1 MRYFLKFSYNG
12 SPFHGWQ
19 RQPNAASVQQML
31 EETLAVVMRQDC
43 PVTGAGRTDTGVHA
57 RVMYAHFDC
66 DRQIDV
72 SRMVRALNSMLGPSI
87 AVSDIIRVAD
97 DAHARF
103 DAVSRTYKYFI
114 TSVKSPFLCNLAW
127 HCPSQL
133 DMDRMNEAAGRLLS
147 VSDFTSFAKL
157 HSDALTNICDVREA
171 FWRPL
176 DAEGECPSVGVPGL
190 VFTITADRFLRN
202 MVRAVVGTLL
212 DVGRGKLSVDGF
224 SEIVES
230 LDRCAAGQ
238 SVPPQGLFLWDVRYP
253 YL

>member
-87 AVSDIIRVAD
+87 AVSDIIKVAD

-114 TSVKSPFLCNLAW
+114 TSVKSPFLCNLALPFAAR
-127 HCPSQL
+127 HGS
-133 DMDRMNEAAGRLLS
+133 NE
-147 VSDFTSFAKL
+147 
-157 HSDALTNICDVREA
+157 
-171 FWRPL
+171 
-176 DAEGECPSVGVPGL
+176 
-190 VFTITADRFLRN
+190 
-202 MVRAVVGTLL
+202 
-212 DVGRGKLSVDGF
+212 
-224 SEIVES
+224 
-230 LDRCAAGQ
+230 
-238 SVPPQGLFLWDVRYP
+238 
-253 YL
+253 